1 MATNTATFDAA
12 IMRWVSPA
20 RAKGGARYYLDGI
33 LVEPHPQKGV
43 YLVATNGHFMSVAY
57 DDTGSATGPMIINP
71 TAAAVKISSK
81 TQGSRSEKVA
91 SKVVITGD
99 RLTMMNLKDQELYVQ
114 PGKCLIEAKYPDWR
128 NILKDIDKLVPGGD
142 AFVRT
147 DYIGKIGS
155 EIVEQWGHHRD
166 GVRIMRREGD
176 DPRHAAQFIHF
187 GSIPMVGVIMPM
199 REGAHEPFGWFL

>member
-1 MATNTATFDAA
+1 M
-12 IMRWVSPA
+12 
-20 RAKGGARYYLDGI
+20 L
-33 LVEPHPQKGV
+33 
-43 YLVATNGHFMSVAY
+43 
-57 DDTGSATGPMIINP
+57 
-71 TAAAVKISSK
+71 
-81 TQGSRSEKVA
+81 
-91 SKVVITGD
+91 ITGD
-99 RLTMMNLKDQELYVQ
+99 RLTMMNFKDQELYVQ
-114 PGKCLIEAKYPDWR
+114 PGKCLIEANYPDWR
-128 NILKDIDKLVPGGD
+128 RILKDVDKLVPGGD

-199 REGAHEPFGWFL
+199 REESAAPFGWFL